1 MKKRR
6 FEIFVG
12 QRYAIGGFVVTVTGV
27 WVRGGEIT
35 DVDVSFCGVEKTIT
49 VDEFNK
55 KEKTLTIN

>member
-12 QRYAIGGFVVTVTGV
+12 QRYVIGGFVVTVTGV

-35 DVDVSFCGVEKTIT
+35 DVDVSFCGVEKMITIE
-49 VDEFNK
+49 EFNS
-55 KEKTLTIN
+55 KERILIV